1 MPSQNTKAE
10 FNQHRKSDKA
20 LFNIY
25 IDLES
30 MIKKTD
36 ESKNNLER
44 SSTIKLSEHTLFFN
58 ENHFLFFI
66 FLT

>member
-25 IDLES
+25 VDLES

-44 SSTIKLSEHTLFFN
+44 SSTIKLSEHTLFLMKTIFF
-58 ENHFLFFI
+58 FLFS
-66 FLT
+66 